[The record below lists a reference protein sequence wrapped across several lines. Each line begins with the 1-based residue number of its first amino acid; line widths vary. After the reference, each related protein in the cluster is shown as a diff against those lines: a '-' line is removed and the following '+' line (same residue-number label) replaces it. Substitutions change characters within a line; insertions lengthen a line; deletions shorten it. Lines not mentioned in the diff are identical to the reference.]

1 MAPDLPNYFELHKN
15 TLEIFE
21 DEKCGLVSDVCQLA
35 KRSDADEEERQ
46 RNPFT

>member
-1 MAPDLPNYFELHKN
+1 MRNADLS
-15 TLEIFE
+15 
-21 DEKCGLVSDVCQLA
+21 VDVCQLA